1 MNPKLYSAP
10 EVASMLGI
18 KVDTLYRYARNGKL
32 RALKIGKLW
41 RFAMA
46 DIEEFTPSHRYLAS
60 PVCSKPMLLPEIL
73 RDTARKF
80 EQRIAVICGAS
91 QRSYAEIDLLSDR
104 FAHALLEKGIE
115 PGDRV
120 VVILANSVEFVIACF
135 GIWKARAIVVAE
147 DGAIRPNSFM
157 HVLEETQPTALVV
170 DRNVAVQLE
179 GMQDPLRNLRAILV
193 KDQTFAISPR
203 ANIHVESLEAVLE
216 FGTRS
221 AAVCLDGARADDVVS
236 ISYTS
241 GSTGTPKGVT
251 HTHQSWLAAAEFT
264 RDYLQLSARD
274 KILIPLPLHHAYAF
288 RQILA
293 YLSAGGT
300 VEITADIFQ
309 ALRLLRQQRPTA
321 LLLVPAACNIIID
334 HFPSI
339 LQEADCFLRYTE
351 VGAAPLVP
359 QRLQQLRKLLPSTP
373 IHVPYGL
380 TEARVG
386 FLKAGPDGLLNQI
399 SKVSPGLEVRVVDI
413 KGHPVQTGQTGEIVL
428 KGRGLMKGYWNKPP
442 AEQDGLHDAWFHSG
456 DMGRLTNLGEI
467 ALLGRIDDVIKV
479 GGRKVNPLEVEAI
492 LNNHSGVVESAVA
505 RLPDP
510 QGILEQELHAF
521 VVLKKDAAAS
531 ESELLAHCRQHLEPY
546 KIPARIHVRLS
557 LPKSSV
563 GKLQRHLLASEQ
575 AATTNLSKEAS
586 YASSD

>member
-1 MNPKLYSAP
+1 M
-10 EVASMLGI
+10 E
-18 KVDTLYRYARNGKL
+18 
-32 RALKIGKLW
+32 
-41 RFAMA
+41 
-46 DIEEFTPSHRYLAS
+46 DIEEFTPSRRYLAS

-73 RDTARKF
+73 RDAARKF
-80 EQRIAVICGAS
+80 EQRSAVICGAG

-104 FAHALLEKGIE
+104 FAHALLGKGIE

-120 VVILANSVEFVIACF
+120 VVVLANSVEFVIACF

-147 DGAIRPNSFM
+147 DCAIRPNRFI

-170 DRNVAVQLE
+170 DRIVAVQLE
-179 GMQDPLRNLRAILV
+179 GMQDPLRYLRAIFV

-203 ANIHVESLEAVLE
+203 ANIHVESLESVLKS
-216 FGTRS
+216 GTCS

-251 HTHQSWLAAAEFT
+251 HNHQSWLAAAEFT
-264 RDYLQLSARD
+264 CDYLQLSARD

-300 VEITADIFQ
+300 VEITADIYQ

-321 LLLVPAACNIIID
+321 LLLVPTACNIIID

-351 VGAAPLVP
+351 VGAGPLAPERL
-359 QRLQQLRKLLPSTP
+359 QRLRELLPTTP
-373 IHVPYGL
+373 VHLPYGL

-386 FLKAGPDGLLNQI
+386 FLKAGPDGLLNRI
-399 SKVSPGLEVRVVDI
+399 SNVSPGLELRVVDI
-413 KGHPVQTGQTGEIVL
+413 EGHPVRKGQTGEIVL
-428 KGRGLMKGYWNKPP
+428 KGRGLMKGYWSRPP
-442 AEQDGLHDAWFHSG
+442 AELEGLHDAWFHSG

-479 GGRKVNPLEVEAI
+479 GGRKVNPLEVETI
-492 LNNHSGVVESAVA
+492 LNNHSAVVESAV
-505 RLPDP
+505 RGLPDP
-510 QGILEQELHAF
+510 RGILEQELHAF

-531 ESELLAHCRQHLEPY
+531 ELELLAHCRQHLEPY
-546 KIPARIHVRLS
+546 KTPARIHGRLS

-563 GKLQRHLLASEQ
+563 GKLQRHLLASERPT
-575 AATTNLSKEAS
+575 TTNLSKEAG